1 MQESL
6 VIGRYTEPASAAAHP
21 GPALSESAAAA
32 TASDSSVVSGAQQ
45 PMRAPGLNWHFSGE
59 DRVRAEM
66 ISVSRWASEAPRSW
80 DARIEQE
87 QILVALC
94 LRQSLVT
101 LSANG
106 EAFFDG
112 IIDRGAALVVPSG
125 FAIGGAF
132 QTPTDFLHIHVPS
145 HWLTEW
151 LDQGDVTGI
160 TALLSAAPLHVR
172 DSVVTKLTATLLRTV
187 HGRTSTSS
195 MYADGITLSILAR
208 VLEIMASRANVKP
221 ARVSSVS
228 PLEAWRVK
236 LAVEF
241 IDQRI
246 DQSLTLAE
254 LGAAVGLSPMHF
266 AARFRA
272 ATGIS
277 PHTFVLR
284 RRIEHAQTLLATTTS
299 TVADIA
305 FSVGFRTQA
314 HFTTVFRRHVDDTP
328 HRWRA
333 KHATTRS
340 MPGRRMSRADVS
352 LPDSYSVSPWKS
364 DTSSFS
370 L

>member
-1 MQESL
+1 MHESL
-6 VIGRYTEPASAAAHP
+6 VIGRYTESAEYDTDPAEVAAEVAAGVAAGVAIAAA
-21 GPALSESAAAA
+21 E
-32 TASDSSVVSGAQQ
+32 VST
-45 PMRAPGLNWHFSGE
+45 
-59 DRVRAEM
+59 RAEL
-66 ISVSRWASEAPRSW
+66 ISVTRWSSDAQKAW
-80 DARIEQE
+80 DVRTNPQ
-87 QILVALC
+87 QMLVALC
-94 LRQSLVT
+94 LRQSVAT
-101 LSANG
+101 LCAN
-106 EAFFDG
+106 EAAFFDG
-112 IIDRGAALVVPSG
+112 VIDRGAALVVPAG
-125 FAIGGAF
+125 IQVGGTF
-132 QTPTDFLHIHVPS
+132 QTPADFLHVCVPAN
-145 HWLTEW
+145 WLAEW
-151 LDQGDVTGI
+151 LENGDVPGV
-160 TALLSAAPLHVR
+160 TAIEPAGALYVR
-172 DSVVTKLTATLLRTV
+172 DSVVTKLTATLLRAV

-208 VLEIMASRANVKP
+208 VLEIIAARTHVRPVRA
-221 ARVSSVS
+221 SSVS

-272 ATGIS
+272 ATGVS

-333 KHATTRS
+333 KHATTRNA
-340 MPGRRMSRADVS
+340 MSRRVLNADMHFT
-352 LPDSYSVSPWKS
+352 DSHAMSPWKGNAS
-364 DTSSFS
+364 GFGV
-370 L
+370 

>member
-1 MQESL
+1 MHESL
-6 VIGRYTEPASAAAHP
+6 VTGRYAELAEDTSY
-21 GPALSESAAAA
+21 SVAA
-32 TASDSSVVSGAQQ
+32 TTRDRLIEWGDEQAARSPGVSWQSSGKADSNCE
-45 PMRAPGLNWHFSGE
+45 L
-59 DRVRAEM
+59 
-66 ISVSRWASEAPRSW
+66 ISVSRRASDVPKDW
-80 DARIEQE
+80 DDRVGHQ
-87 QILVALC
+87 QMLVALC
-94 LRQSLVT
+94 LRQSLLT

-106 EAFFDG
+106 VPFFDG
-112 IIDRGAALVVPSG
+112 VIDRGAALIVPSG
-125 FAIGGAF
+125 FEVRGKF
-132 QTPTDFLHIHVPS
+132 QTPTDFLHIYVPS
-145 HWLTEW
+145 SRLTEW
-151 LDQGDVTGI
+151 LDNGEVPEVTP
-160 TALLSAAPLHVR
+160 LLATAPLHIR
-172 DSVVTKLTATLLRTV
+172 DSVVIKLTATLLRTV
-187 HGRTSTSS
+187 HGRTSASS

-208 VLEIMASRANVKP
+208 VLEIIATRANVKP
-221 ARVSSVS
+221 ARVSAVS

-236 LAVEF
+236 LAIEF

-333 KHATTRS
+333 KHGTTRKT
-340 MPGRRMSRADVS
+340 MPRRILKPEVQPVGSYAMLQWKDDSVS
-352 LPDSYSVSPWKS
+352 LQGG
-364 DTSSFS
+364 
-370 L
+370 